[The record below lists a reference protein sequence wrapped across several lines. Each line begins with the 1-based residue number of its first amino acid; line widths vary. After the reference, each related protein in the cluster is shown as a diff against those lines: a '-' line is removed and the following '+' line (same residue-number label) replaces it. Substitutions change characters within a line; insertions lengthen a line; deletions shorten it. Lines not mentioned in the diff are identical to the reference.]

1 MKADRRDT
9 PYDHG
14 DLVFYYR
21 GAWYQDT
28 LCNEWFTYTCS
39 EDMQPSCRSLI
50 GSLDRFG
57 RGQGVLGAV
66 AQRDCP
72 MLNLTSPL
80 GLNQTTYNI
89 KVPFF
94 ESRKND
100 EAMEK
105 ELYGML
111 EKFNSIPYKDME
123 APPLVDTLPDG
134 HVYVLAANN
143 TSVSTLRLSMILAVN
158 DNMNEH
164 YVIFSTE

>member
-1 MKADRRDT
+1 
-9 PYDHG
+9 
-14 DLVFYYR
+14 
-21 GAWYQDT
+21 
-28 LCNEWFTYTCS
+28 
-39 EDMQPSCRSLI
+39 
-50 GSLDRFG
+50 
-57 RGQGVLGAV
+57 
-66 AQRDCP
+66 

-134 HVYVLAANN
+134 YVYVLAANN
-143 TSVSTLRLSMILAVN
+143 TSVSSLRLSMILAVN
-158 DNMNEH
+158 DNINEH
-164 YVIFSTE
+164 YHRQNGFTRLADTSQTGAFMLSQVEDHFTLSSRARLSSAADKMHDDLRKSEKDSTLSTRSLQRSTASEALS